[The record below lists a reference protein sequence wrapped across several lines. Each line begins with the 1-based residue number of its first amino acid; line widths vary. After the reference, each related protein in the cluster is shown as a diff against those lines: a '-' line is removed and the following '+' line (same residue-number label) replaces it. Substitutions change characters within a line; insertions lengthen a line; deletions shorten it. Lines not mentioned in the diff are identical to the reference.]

1 MSLETSQKK
10 LTAVEGDFNIG
21 VVGDDFSILLSK
33 DKATLVSYQKNGKE
47 LIKRAPQLNFW
58 RALTDNDR
66 GAGSDFRFS
75 QWEVAGKYA
84 KKQDIDVKREE
95 NSITVTYTFRL
106 ALSSDV
112 KCSVSYTIDANG
124 KIIVCAKYPGTNGL
138 APLPEF
144 GLEFALPKAMNQFAW
159 YGLGPDE
166 SYLDR
171 TAGAYL
177 GLFESNAEK
186 NKAPYLMPQET
197 GNHMGTRNLRIYSEQ
212 GSGILLKAIDKPFE
226 FSVLP
231 VNTME
236 LDAAKHHYELPQ
248 THFTWV
254 KILAAQMGVGGDDSW
269 GAPVHD
275 EFLLPSEN
283 EYEVKFS
290 IEAL

>member
-1 MSLETSQKK
+1 
-10 LTAVEGDFNIG
+10 
-21 VVGDDFSILLSK
+21 
-33 DKATLVSYQKNGKE
+33 
-47 LIKRAPQLNFW
+47 
-58 RALTDNDR
+58 
-66 GAGSDFRFS
+66 
-75 QWEVAGKYA
+75 
-84 KKQDIDVKREE
+84 
-95 NSITVTYTFRL
+95 
-106 ALSSDV
+106 
-112 KCSVSYTIDANG
+112 
-124 KIIVCAKYPGTNGL
+124 
-138 APLPEF
+138 
-144 GLEFALPKAMNQFAW
+144 
-159 YGLGPDE
+159 
-166 SYLDR
+166 
-171 TAGAYL
+171 
-177 GLFESNAEK
+177 
-186 NKAPYLMPQET
+186 MPQET

>member
-1 MSLETSQKK
+1 M
-10 LTAVEGDFNIG
+10 
-21 VVGDDFSILLSK
+21 
-33 DKATLVSYQKNGKE
+33 
-47 LIKRAPQLNFW
+47 
-58 RALTDNDR
+58 TDNDR
-66 GAGSDFRFS
+66 GAGSDFKFS

-171 TAGAYL
+171 TAGACL

>member
-1 MSLETSQKK
+1 M
-10 LTAVEGDFNIG
+10 
-21 VVGDDFSILLSK
+21 
-33 DKATLVSYQKNGKE
+33 
-47 LIKRAPQLNFW
+47 
-58 RALTDNDR
+58 
-66 GAGSDFRFS
+66 GSCR
-75 QWEVAGKYA
+75 QVCQ
-84 KKQDIDVKREE
+84 KQDIDVKREE

-186 NKAPYLMPQET
+186 
-197 GNHMGTRNLRIYSEQ
+197 TR
-212 GSGILLKAIDKPFE
+212 LLI
-226 FSVLP
+226 
-231 VNTME
+231 
-236 LDAAKHHYELPQ
+236 
-248 THFTWV
+248 
-254 KILAAQMGVGGDDSW
+254 
-269 GAPVHD
+269 
-275 EFLLPSEN
+275 
-283 EYEVKFS
+283 
-290 IEAL
+290 